1 MRSYPA
7 TGRQELHDMP
17 GTLPGLIDTID
28 SSLQLSS
35 YDERKKLLRGARA
48 HQGKPLLTGRL
59 LNLFGNQL
67 EHRFQEGPAIG
78 AED

>member
-1 MRSYPA
+1 
-7 TGRQELHDMP
+7 MP
-17 GTLPGLIDTID
+17 PNVKNFMTCRALCPDLVDAID

-35 YDERKKLLRGARA
+35 YDERKKLWRGARS

-67 EHRFQEGPAIG
+67 EHRFQVRPAMN
-78 AED
+78 AEY